1 MDRIRRL
8 VVRLAPLASALAIVA
23 AGLPQLATWG
33 WW

>member
-8 VVRLAPLASALAIVA
+8 VVRLAPLAATLALGAADFSRVA
-23 AGLPQLATWG
+23 SWS